1 MANKHYPILGEEV
14 EVTVTFKVKLNSIS
28 NYHPLTEGE
37 IKEEIEYAKTKLEEF
52 IEHKVINEYYSEEL
66 TETVNGWSFEIEK
79 KEA

>member
-1 MANKHYPILGEEV
+1 MANKHYPIIGEEV

-52 IEHKVINEYYSEEL
+52 IEHKVVNEYNEEL
-66 TETVNGWSFEIEK
+66 TDSVDYWSFEIEK